1 MSSVIVK
8 ILENTTT
15 IEKLIALTL
24 ILSLLF
30 LLIKDALAFDYCY
43 TVGWSTSQNNC
54 NSDTGSCTAYGNFT
68 LNIPQKYIYNVYVE
82 GSAYFSHSDSSYF
95 TKTAGFYN
103 MLTNNYNFCYQICSC
118 CNAQGTLGFNNANCV
133 IPFSDRIV
141 RAAASA
147 SHCSG
152 TNRVISISSV
162 SASKI
167 CFDHTF
173 VTITV
178 VSGINVV
185 PDANVSYYYYYGG
198 NYYLVDSLET
208 DDSGSVIIDA
218 CVNCVLKIN
227 VTHPQFKSLEKVI
240 TITSNQYTISLDKEA
255 EGFNSIWE
263 NVVWKL
269 EPDGGLVELGKNQS
283 VNLTVWSFNNTL
295 MWFSLQLMQNGTQIF
310 FQNITSTYG
319 GIINAS
325 FIASNTT
332 QAKIRIKD
340 ATHDEVLILRTFK
353 PLANVTST
361 DELTLHGIL
370 TMLSNQTISV
380 DDVDSETSTNLF
392 RTLIVGFAILLI
404 IGMASI
410 TGSSF
415 TTLGASGLALIT
427 LIVLASY
434 GFIGWGLVI
443 LLGFL
448 IIGLSILFS
457 GVAY

>member
-8 ILENTTT
+8 IWENTTT
-15 IEKLIALTL
+15 LEKLIALAL
-24 ILSLLF
+24 ISSLLF
-30 LLIKDALAFDYCY
+30 LIIKDVFAFDYCY
-43 TVGWSTSQNNC
+43 TGGWSTSQSNC
-54 NSDTGSCTAYGNFT
+54 NSETICTAYGNFT

-95 TKTAGFYN
+95 TKSAGFYN
-103 MLTNNYNFCYQICSC
+103 ILTNNYNFCYQICSC
-118 CNAQGTLGFNNANCV
+118 CLSGTHSFNNANCL
-133 IPFSDRIV
+133 IPFSYRTIRV
-141 RAAASA
+141 AASA

-152 TNRVISISSV
+152 ANRNIAISSV

-178 VSGINVV
+178 VSGIDVV
-185 PDANVSYYYYYGG
+185 PNANVSYYYYYGG
-198 NYYLVDSLET
+198 NYYLVDSLRT

-218 CVNCVLKIN
+218 CVNCVFKIN

-240 TITSNQYTISLDKEA
+240 TITSNQYTISLDREA
-255 EGFNSIWE
+255 EGFNSVWE
-263 NVVWKL
+263 NVVWELKP
-269 EPDGGLVELGKNQS
+269 EGGLVELGKNQS
-283 VNLTVWSFNNTL
+283 VNLTVWSFDNSLN
-295 MWFSLQLMQNGTQIF
+295 WFSLQLIQNGTQIF
-310 FQNITSTYG
+310 FQNVTSTSG

-332 QAKIRIKD
+332 QARIRIKD
-340 ATHDEVLILRTFK
+340 ATHDEVLIVRTFK
-353 PLANVTST
+353 PLANITTT

-370 TMLSNQTISV
+370 TMLSNQTISIQG
-380 DDVDSETSTNLF
+380 VDSETSTNLF
-392 RTLIVGFAILLI
+392 KTLVVGFAILLV
-404 IGMASI
+404 IGLTAT
-410 TGSSF
+410 TGSGF
-415 TTLGASGLALIT
+415 ATIGVSGLALIT
-427 LIVLASY
+427 LVVLASY

-457 GVAY
+457 GLVY

>member
-1 MSSVIVK
+1 MRNIIVK
-8 ILENTTT
+8 IWESTTT
-15 IEKLIALTL
+15 LEKLIAFTL
-24 ILSLLF
+24 ISSLLF
-30 LLIKDALAFDYCY
+30 LLIKDAFAYDYCY
-43 TVGWSTSQNNC
+43 TGGWSSSNTDCS
-54 NSDTGSCTAYGNFT
+54 GSSCVAYGRFT

-82 GSAYFSHSDSSYF
+82 GTAHFSHSSSSTYY
-95 TKTAGFYN
+95 TKQGGFYN
-103 MLTNNYNFCYQICSC
+103 RLTNNYDFCYQICSC
-118 CNAQGTLGFNNANCV
+118 CSAQGTLGFNNGGCV
-133 IPFSDRIV
+133 IPVSNKTV
-141 RAAASA
+141 AVAASA
-147 SHCSG
+147 LYCSG
-152 TNRVISISSV
+152 TSSV
-162 SASKI
+162 SVSSVSTSKI

-178 VSGINVV
+178 VSGIDVV
-185 PDANVSYYYYYGG
+185 PNANVSYYYYYGG
-198 NYYLVDSLET
+198 NYYLVDNLIT

-218 CVNCVLKIN
+218 CVNCVFKIN

-240 TITSNQYTISLDKEA
+240 TVTSNQYTISLDKEA

-263 NVVWKL
+263 SVVWKL
-269 EPDGGLVELGKNQS
+269 DPDGGLVELGKNQS
-283 VNLTVWSFNNTL
+283 VDLKVWSSDNTL

-310 FQNITSTYG
+310 FQNMTSTSG
-319 GIINAS
+319 GIINTY

-340 ATHDEVLILRTFK
+340 ATHDEVLIVRTFK
-353 PLANVTST
+353 SLANVTTT

-380 DDVDSETSTNLF
+380 DGVDSETSTNLF

-410 TGSSF
+410 TGSGF
-415 TTLGASGLALIT
+415 ATLGASGLALIM

-457 GVAY
+457 GVVY

>member
-8 ILENTTT
+8 IWKNTTT
-15 IEKLIALTL
+15 LEKLIVFTL
-24 ILSLLF
+24 ISSLLF
-30 LLIKDALAFDYCY
+30 LLIKDAFAYDYCY
-43 TVGWSTSQNNC
+43 TGGWSSSN
-54 NSDTGSCTAYGNFT
+54 TGCSGNGGCTAYGYFT
-68 LNIPQKYIYNVYVE
+68 LNIPQKYIYKVYVE
-82 GSAYFSHSDSSYF
+82 GSAYFSHSDTSYF
-95 TKTAGFYN
+95 TKSAGFYN
-103 MLTNNYNFCYQICSC
+103 RLTNNYNFCYQICSC
-118 CNAQGTLGFNNANCV
+118 CDAQGTLGFNNGNCV
-133 IPFSDRIV
+133 IPVSNKTVGI
-141 RAAASA
+141 ATSA
-147 SHCSG
+147 SYCGGG
-152 TNRVISISSV
+152 TLSISISSV

-167 CFDHTF
+167 CFDHAF

-178 VSGINVV
+178 VYGINVV
-185 PDANVSYYYYYGG
+185 PNANVSYYYYYGG
-198 NYYLVDSLET
+198 NYYLVDSLRT

-218 CVNCVLKIN
+218 CVNCVFKIN

-240 TITSNQYTISLDKEA
+240 TVTSNQYTISLDREA

-269 EPDGGLVELGKNQS
+269 EPDGGLVELGENQS

-295 MWFSLQLMQNGTQIF
+295 MWFSLQLTQNGTQIF
-310 FQNITSTYG
+310 FQNVTSTSG

-340 ATHDEVLILRTFK
+340 ATHDEVLIVRIFK
-353 PLANVTST
+353 PLANVTTT

-370 TMLSNQTISV
+370 TMLSNQTISIQGV
-380 DDVDSETSTNLF
+380 DNETSTNLF
-392 RTLIVGFAILLI
+392 RTLVVGFVILLV
-404 IGMASI
+404 IGLTAT

-415 TTLGASGLALIT
+415 ATLGVSGLALIT
-427 LIVLASY
+427 MVVLASY

-457 GVAY
+457 GVMY